1 MTYHVPKFVR
11 MIKLHNLYDI
21 LNTMPAKSS
30 VDVGYLC
37 YYL

>member
-1 MTYHVPKFVR
+1 MFPKFVR
-11 MIKLHNLYDI
+11 MIKLYNLYDI

-30 VDVGYLC
+30 VDVGY